1 MKEKIISTCELDDW
15 EIMTDCGWK
24 PVSHFHIT
32 RPFEVWE
39 VVTETGKYI
48 RCADEHILFKE
59 GMIETFTCEL
69 KEGDYIHTENNQIER
84 IISIKNTG
92 ELEFMTDLTVNDD
105 NHRFLSNGILSHNTT
120 FATVII
126 LHYAIFNSDRRI
138 ALLAN
143 KGDTAREILSRV
155 KLAFEYL
162 PRWLQ
167 VGVNE
172 WNKGSVELENG
183 SIIIAAA
190 SSSSAIRGKT
200 CVSGNTKITIR
211 DKTTGVVE
219 TITMVELENRLGNS
233 SIYTNITDKEKLNG
247 LSNIQNNEQA
257 EQEDLCWISLN

>member
-1 MKEKIISTCELDDW
+1 MNIKKQSGYNGNPNLTKAGTKHNWTPEMKAEFIKCKKDPVYFARKYFKIVHVDDGLVPLKLY
-15 EIMTDCGWK
+15 EFQEEAINLYAQGNRKIALNT
-24 PVSHFHIT
+24 SRQI
-32 RPFEVWE
+32 
-39 VVTETGKYI
+39 GK
-48 RCADEHILFKE
+48 
-59 GMIETFTCEL
+59 
-69 KEGDYIHTENNQIER
+69 
-84 IISIKNTG
+84 
-92 ELEFMTDLTVNDD
+92 
-105 NHRFLSNGILSHNTT
+105 TT